1 MSLQEQ
7 IDDLI
12 EPATGLGG
20 LSADR
25 AMLALALRLGTEGGK
40 RFRPWL
46 FATVHDRLRRPGA
59 DDDAGTVDR
68 VAAALELVH
77 TAFVIHDDVI
87 DNDDMRRGRSSVPG
101 WFRTAGSA
109 ADATYS
115 RAGGIL
121 TGDLALVA
129 AVRGLA
135 TCGAAAPVTGALL
148 DLLDATMHD
157 SAAGELGDVRMALG
171 SELPGLAEALAV
183 AELKTASY
191 SFVLPMQAGAVLGAA
206 DPETVAQVGEVGR
219 MLGIAFQLRD
229 DLLGTFGDEASTGKD
244 PLGDLR
250 EGKRTPLI
258 VHAAHTGLWWRIEPH
273 LGDPDIGPVEGE
285 RVRRALLEAGS
296 VHFVEDL
303 IGQYLQRARTLA
315 VPVGLDACVVDRLTS
330 GWDTVTQ
337 RADGVGVA

>member
-12 EPATGLGG
+12 APAAGLGG

-25 AMLALALRLGTEGGK
+25 AMLTLALRLGTEGGK

-46 FATVHDRLRRPGA
+46 FTTVHDRLRRPGLAPRA
-59 DDDAGTVDR
+59 DTVDR

-87 DNDDMRRGRSSVPG
+87 DNDDMRRGRTSVPG
-101 WFRTAGSA
+101 LFGASDPALGSN
-109 ADATYS
+109 YS

-135 TCGAAAPVTGALL
+135 TCGATGSVTDALL

-157 SAAGELGDVRMALG
+157 SAAGELGDVRMALDDQ
-171 SELPGLAEALAV
+171 LPGLAEALAV
-183 AELKTASY
+183 TELKTAAY
-191 SFVLPMQAGAVLGAA
+191 SFVLPMQAGAILGEAEPDA
-206 DPETVAQVGEVGR
+206 IAQVGEVGR
-219 MLGIAFQLRD
+219 MLGNAFQLRD
-229 DLLGTFGDEASTGKD
+229 DLLGTFGDEATIGKD

-258 VHAAHTGLWWRIEPH
+258 VHASRTRHWWRIEPH
-273 LGDPDIGPVEGE
+273 LGDSTIGPVEGE

-296 VHFVEDL
+296 VDFIEGL
-303 IGQYLQRARTLA
+303 IDQYVRRARTLA
-315 VPVGLDACVVDRLTS
+315 EPLGLHACIVDRLSIGGRTLA
-330 GWDTVTQ
+330 Q
-337 RADGVGVA
+337 PADDVGVA